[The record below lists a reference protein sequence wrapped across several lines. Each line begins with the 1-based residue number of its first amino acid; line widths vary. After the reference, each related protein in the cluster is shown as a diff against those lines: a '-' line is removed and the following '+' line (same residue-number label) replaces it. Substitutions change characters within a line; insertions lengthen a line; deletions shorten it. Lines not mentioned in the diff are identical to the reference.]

1 MFCYQCG
8 HDVQVD
14 RKPLRNDTCPSCQA
28 FLHSCRNC
36 RFYDVKAYHECREP
50 QAEWVQDKASGN
62 YCEYF
67 EASSSPAATSN
78 DRAAEARRKLDEL
91 FRKKG

>member
-8 HDVQVD
+8 REVQVD

-36 RFYDVKAYHECREP
+36 RFYDVKAHHECREP
-50 QAEWVQDKASGN
+50 QAEWVQDKAGGN

-67 EASSSPAATSN
+67 EASLTPATTSN

-91 FRKKG
+91 FRKKS